1 MLPISCR
8 DMSEISHHGLVTSAQ
23 TLPPGARIER
33 HRHPQHQIV
42 YPSSGAVSV
51 TTPAGTWITP
61 ANRAIWIPAGCW
73 HEHKFHGTTQFH
85 GVALDPGRYRRGPR
99 APAVLAVSP
108 LMRELIIACSQADG
122 TETAEHHRMLA
133 VLHDQV
139 RATGVAEPL
148 WIPTPVDPRL
158 RQACALIADNLR
170 EPLTLQ
176 QIGDRVGVGQR
187 TLSRLFSDELAMTF
201 PNGAPRSGCS
211 TPSCCSPIGAMSRR
225 WRPNVVGPRRVRSST
240 PTGGRSATPWA
251 AGRRAL
257 ATHPARA
264 PRRRRTAP
272 APREPAHCHRAAGG
286 SPGSPPASGWCPA
299 CR

>member
-1 MLPISCR
+1 
-8 DMSEISHHGLVTSAQ
+8 MSEISHHGLVTSAQ
-23 TLPPGARIER
+23 RLPPGARIER

-85 GVALDPGRYRRGPR
+85 GVALDPDRYRRGPA

-108 LMRELIIACSQADG
+108 LMRELIIACSQSDG
-122 TETAEHHRMLA
+122 TGTAEHHRMLA
-133 VLHDQV
+133 VLHDQLQ
-139 RATGVAEPL
+139 ATSVAEPL

-158 RQACALIADNLR
+158 RDACALIADNLA

-176 QIGDRVGVGQR
+176 QIGDRVGVAQR

-201 PNGAPRSGCS
+201 PQWRTQVRLQHALVLLADRRDVTSVAAECGWA
-211 TPSCCSPIGAMSRR
+211 TPSAFID
-225 WRPNVVGPRRVRSST
+225 T
-240 PTGGRSATPWA
+240 Y
-251 AGRRAL
+251 RRAFGHTPGQL
-257 ATHPARA
+257 AGKA
-264 PRRRRTAP
+264 P
-272 APREPAHCHRAAGG
+272 
-286 SPGSPPASGWCPA
+286 
-299 CR
+299 